1 MSQWPKLHVLAVD
14 ESNETGKLQVV
25 PLLRAR
31 WACEKALEALRK
43 KPVRLEIDVLGAL
56 ALPLDRIEK
65 EMWRLHCAMSCSGAS
80 VKELQCLRRLA
91 RRYHVQVSGVGKHL
105 NLRLFPEAHTRVF
118 GFLW

>member
-31 WACEKALEALRK
+31 WACEKALDALRK
-43 KPVRLEIDVLGAL
+43 KPMRLGIDVLGAL
-56 ALPLDRIEK
+56 ACPLDRIEQ
-65 EMWRLHCAMSCSGAS
+65 EMWRLHCAMTCSGAS